1 MAQEY
6 NNEQI
11 VKMFGKQMEKIG
23 EKKSEILKET
33 LEQKATLQ
41 RQMEQFREQNK
52 SLQTQ
57 LDQKIE
63 SSEDRFTDTA
73 NVVEFDAE
81 RLEKSYLTNTSLQ
94 ASKKE
99 IPCFSERANIAACY
113 NDNKKQPLVCD
124 PFIEALADCANKVI
138 TAK

>member
-23 EKKSEILKET
+23 EKRSEMLKAT

-52 SLQTQ
+52 SLQQQ
-57 LDQKIE
+57 LDQSIE
-63 SSEDRFTDTA
+63 SLEDRFTDTA
-73 NVVEFDAE
+73 NAVEFDAE
-81 RLEKSYLTNTSLQ
+81 RLEKSYLGTKSLS
-94 ASKKE
+94 ASKKD
-99 IPCFSERANIAACY
+99 IPCFSERSNIAACFT
-113 NDNKKQPLVCD
+113 DNKKQPLVCD
-124 PFIEALADCANKVI
+124 PFIEALTECANKVI